1 MRKFVWRLE
10 RVLEIRKMQ
19 EQKARSDLIVL
30 TEKLAVARGELLV
43 QKKILENIIR
53 ALAGLGNRRR
63 LAEQEFFMTN
73 SAASDEKIKRLEEK
87 VKELEFRQ
95 KQKISEVLK
104 LRIAKEGMEKL
115 RAQAKEEYIKEQ
127 EKIEQTELDEE
138 ARVLFVRNHD

>member
-53 ALAGLGNRRR
+53 DLAGLGNRRR

>member
-1 MRKFVWRLE
+1 
-10 RVLEIRKMQ
+10 MQ